1 MDIILNGALG
11 KMGRMVMD
19 ACKVKGDRVVA
30 MIERKGHPQILSMV
44 ETHWGSLKLLDDA
57 RDVQVHADAG
67 IDFSSP
73 DGAVEF
79 CEAMASLGIPVVSGT
94 TGLSKAHFERMM
106 LASQKVAILWTPNAS
121 FGVFC
126 LREVVSLLATI
137 LPADYDCE
145 IVEVH
150 HKHKKD
156 APSGTAMMLAEVVAN
171 ERGVKVRTGRDAT
184 MDQRGGDVFVHAL
197 RGGEV
202 VGEHIVLFLG
212 ETDSIEVKHTALSR
226 QAFAIGAL
234 ELARKI
240 VQKPAGFYTIKDLF
254 PGIVR

>member
-1 MDIILNGALG
+1 
-11 KMGRMVMD
+11 
-19 ACKVKGDRVVA
+19 
-30 MIERKGHPQILSMV
+30 
-44 ETHWGSLKLLDDA
+44 
-57 RDVQVHADAG
+57 
-67 IDFSSP
+67 
-73 DGAVEF
+73 
-79 CEAMASLGIPVVSGT
+79 MASLGIPVVSGT
-94 TGLSKAHFERMM
+94 TGLSKAHLERMM
-106 LASQKVAILWTPNAS
+106 LASEKVAILWTPNAS

-126 LREVVSLLATI
+126 LREVVSLLASI

-150 HKHKKD
+150 HRHKKD

-171 ERGVKVRTGRDAT
+171 ARGVKVRTGRNAT

-202 VGEHIVLFLG
+202 VGEHTVLFLG
-212 ETDSIEVKHTALSR
+212 ETDRIEVKHTALSR